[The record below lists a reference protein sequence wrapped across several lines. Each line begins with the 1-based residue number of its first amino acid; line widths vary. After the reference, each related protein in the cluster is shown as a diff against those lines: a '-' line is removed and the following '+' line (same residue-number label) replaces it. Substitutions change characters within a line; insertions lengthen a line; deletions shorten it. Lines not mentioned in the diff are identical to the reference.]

1 MEEAVDLSSDRLLMM
16 MMKGYITNMQQQLGN
31 LELAQH
37 LLEGRGKIR
46 KLVLIRPVKE
56 HFQYIL
62 TSRQQ
67 TSK

>member
-1 MEEAVDLSSDRLLMM
+1 MM
-16 MMKGYITNMQQQLGN
+16 MMMMMMIMKGYITNMQQQLGN
-31 LELAQH
+31 LKLAQH

-56 HFQYIL
+56 HLQYIL